1 MLKTRVGDDIWLV
14 HQPDH
19 ARVAGYLAAHW
30 GGTSDF
36 ARPGHYAPTGHPER
50 LRQEVVQAIAEHDN
64 GWWEWE
70 ASPAIDPEDGLPL
83 GLSQVGQ
90 HHSGE
95 GLERWRHGVPRLAE
109 THPYVA
115 LLISLHAY
123 WLYAFA
129 FDDLPGRDD
138 AFRHPLF
145 GDSEQVKHIVS
156 DPERTRRFLEEQGSV
171 QQLLLERLRGD
182 GDWAETTDPSHLYPH
197 FKLLQVM
204 DALSLLLAFGGAEA
218 RELADV
224 PGLHWHDRRTIR
236 WRPESDR
243 RIVCDPFPFDTE
255 PLLVHLPVRIV
266 PGELATLPKVESMPL
281 TRLHAIPLR
290 TVQFE
295 LAHRSGLETVH

>member
-30 GGTSDF
+30 GGSSEF
-36 ARPGHYAPTGHPER
+36 SRPGYYTPAERPER

-70 ASPAIDPEDGLPL
+70 ASPGIDPADDLPL

-109 THPYVA
+109 AHPYVA

-129 FDDLPGRDD
+129 FDDLPDLDD

-156 DPERTRRFLEEQGSV
+156 NPTQTRTFLEEQKAV
-171 QQLLLERLRGD
+171 QSQLLERLRREE
-182 GDWAETTDPSHLYPH
+182 DWAGATEALHLYPH
-197 FKLLQVM
+197 FKLLQTM
-204 DALSLLLAFGGAEA
+204 DALSLLLSFGAQEP
-218 RELADV
+218 RDLADI
-224 PGLHWHDRRTIR
+224 PGSHWHDRRTLR
-236 WRPESDR
+236 WRPHGDH
-243 RIVCDPFPFDTE
+243 RIVCDPYPFDTD
-255 PLLVHLPVRIV
+255 PLQVHLPVRVV
-266 PGELATLPKVESMPL
+266 PAELASLPDVQSLPL

-290 TVQFE
+290 TAQFE
-295 LAHRSGLETVH
+295 LTSTG